1 VREVAQPQV
10 TRRKFTVDE
19 YHLLARAGILKE
31 DDRVELLDG
40 DIVEMSPIG
49 SRHAACVDRLNR
61 VFSRLGERAIVRV
74 QSPVRLGD
82 LAEPQPDLALLRP
95 RADFYAAAQPGP
107 EDVLLV
113 VEVAETSSDY
123 DRQIKI
129 SLYARWGIPEAW
141 LVDLDQHRVEVYRD
155 PSPDGYRDVR
165 VVTSSEPLAPL
176 TFPDLDLRAQDV
188 LGP

>member
-1 VREVAQPQV
+1 VRQVAQPQV

-19 YHLLARAGILKE
+19 YPLLARAGILKE

-40 DIVEMSPIG
+40 EIVEMSPIG
-49 SRHAACVDRLNR
+49 SRH
-61 VFSRLGERAIVRV
+61 
-74 QSPVRLGD
+74 
-82 LAEPQPDLALLRP
+82 
-95 RADFYAAAQPGP
+95 
-107 EDVLLV
+107 
-113 VEVAETSSDY
+113 
-123 DRQIKI
+123 
-129 SLYARWGIPEAW
+129 
-141 LVDLDQHRVEVYRD
+141 VDLDQHRVEVYRD

>member
-1 VREVAQPQV
+1 VRQVAQPQV

-31 DDRVELLDG
+31 DDRVELIDG
-40 DIVEMSPIG
+40 EIVEMSPIG

-82 LAEPQPDLALLRP
+82 FAEPQPDLALLRP
-95 RADFYAAAQPGP
+95 RSDATAHPTP

-113 VEVAETSSDY
+113 VEVQKLDY
-123 DRQIKI
+123 DRQI
-129 SLYARWGIPEAW
+129 
-141 LVDLDQHRVEVYRD
+141 RVE
-155 PSPDGYRDVR
+155 G
-165 VVTSSEPLAPL
+165 LA
-176 TFPDLDLRAQDV
+176 R
-188 LGP
+188 GP

>member
-1 VREVAQPQV
+1 MRRVAQPQV
-10 TRRKFTVDE
+10 TRRKFTVEE

-31 DDRVELLDG
+31 DDRVELLEG
-40 DIVEMSPIG
+40 EIVEMSPIG

-61 VFSRLGERAIVRV
+61 VFSRLGERTIVRV
-74 QSPVRLGD
+74 QSPLRLGD

-95 RADFYAAAQPGP
+95 RSDFYATAHPGP

-129 SLYARWGIPEAW
+129 PFYARWGIPEAW
-141 LVDLDQHRVEVYRD
+141 LVDLEQDHVEVYRD

-165 VVTSSEPLAPL
+165 VVTRSEALAPAVS
-176 TFPDLDLRAQDV
+176 PDLDLRAQDV
-188 LGP
+188 LG